1 MALST
6 SALTKFGDSAV
17 SAGAVNNIYF
27 YASADAD
34 ATIAAAGYFN
44 SARAR
49 LHKGDV
55 IITAGVIGGTATC
68 KMYVVQTVPATGNVT
83 VTVGSM
89 P

>member
-1 MALST
+1 MALSS
-6 SALTKFGDSAV
+6 SALTKFGDSQV
-17 SAGAVNNIYF
+17 SAGGVNNIYF

-55 IITAGVIGGTATC
+55 IITAAVLGGTPTC
-68 KMYVVQTVPATGNVT
+68 KMYVVTAAPATGNVT
-83 VTVGSM
+83 VAVGSM